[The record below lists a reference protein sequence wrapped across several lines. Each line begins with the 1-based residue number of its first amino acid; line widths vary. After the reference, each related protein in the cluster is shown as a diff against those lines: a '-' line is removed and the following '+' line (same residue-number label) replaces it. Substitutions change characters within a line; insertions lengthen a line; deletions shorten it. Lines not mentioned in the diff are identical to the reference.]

1 MSADHSSPRR
11 FANRHLPDRAPQG
24 VLRWQLQRLRDRLPR
39 PPRAPITGV
48 VPDVAWLQANRT
60 VTSLTWIGHS
70 SLLYQRDGVNVL
82 FDPVFSAFASPVQFA
97 GPRRHQPPGLALAEL
112 PHVDVVLL
120 SHAHYDHLDL
130 PSVRALA
137 RQPGGSPTFLV
148 PLGLDSWFA
157 RHVRGAR
164 VRACAWDDVVSWP
177 GRTTTL
183 ELHFLAVQHWSNR
196 TPWDRNRTLWGSWAI
211 VDPGFRFWFSGD
223 LGYSRDT
230 QEIGARFGR
239 FDLAAIAIG
248 AYEPRWFMRDQH
260 LNPDEAVRVMGEV
273 GAERAIGIH
282 WGTFAL
288 TDESLDEP
296 PRALAA
302 AVAAHGLASDRFD
315 VMRHGETRRY

>member
-1 MSADHSSPRR
+1 
-11 FANRHLPDRAPQG
+11 
-24 VLRWQLQRLRDRLPR
+24 
-39 PPRAPITGV
+39 
-48 VPDVAWLQANRT
+48 
-60 VTSLTWIGHS
+60 
-70 SLLYQRDGVNVL
+70 
-82 FDPVFSAFASPVQFA
+82 
-97 GPRRHQPPGLALAEL
+97 
-112 PHVDVVLL
+112 VDVVLL